1 MQPELH
7 CFWSGELYMKDLLEN
22 IFLGIIIIISL
33 AILGGVIFIV
43 GAIVIIGWRITIPLI
58 ILGVILGIIMTIADR

>member
-1 MQPELH
+1 
-7 CFWSGELYMKDLLEN
+7 MKDLLEN

>member
-1 MQPELH
+1 
-7 CFWSGELYMKDLLEN
+7 MKDLLEN

-58 ILGVILGIIMTIADR
+58 ILGVILGIIMTVADR